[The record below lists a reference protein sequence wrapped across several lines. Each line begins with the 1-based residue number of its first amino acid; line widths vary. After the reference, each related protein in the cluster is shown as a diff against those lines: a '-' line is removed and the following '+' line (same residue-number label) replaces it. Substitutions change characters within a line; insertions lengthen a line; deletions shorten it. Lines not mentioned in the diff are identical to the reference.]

1 MEIRHK
7 YTERSSIS
15 DDAHSLPRHRKCSQ
29 TLNMVIIKHYSLEY
43 NEKLNSFY
51 VKSRE
56 KSYCPYC
63 EESFKVIGSRK
74 RIIFRQDGS
83 KERLI
88 IRRLQCCECYRI
100 SHELPD
106 IIIPY
111 KRYESD
117 VIADAL
123 DGTVSSQNDCCPA
136 EHSTIQRWKIW
147 FSLLHDYFEGAV
159 YALMELMNIESFV
172 VRIPLYPLSLQSDGW
187 LKVLVRNLVNSGRW
201 RQTRFA

>member
-1 MEIRHK
+1 MMTRTTTPSEMLLNPKHGYYK
-7 YTERSSIS
+7 
-15 DDAHSLPRHRKCSQ
+15 
-29 TLNMVIIKHYSLEY
+29 TLFFGIQGKFRF
-43 NEKLNSFY
+43 FY

-56 KSYCPYC
+56 KSHCPYC
-63 EESFKVIGSRK
+63 EGSFKVIGSRR

-83 KERLI
+83 KEKLI
-88 IRRLQCCECYRI
+88 IRRLQCCECHRV

-106 IIIPY
+106 IIVPY

-123 DGTVSSQNDCCPA
+123 DETVSSQNDCCPA
-136 EHSTIQRWKIW
+136 EHSTIQRLKLW
-147 FSLLHDYFEGAV
+147 FFLLRDYFEGAV
-159 YALMELMNIESFV
+159 RALMELMNTESF

-201 RQTRFA
+201 QQTRSA